1 MVYSPSNI
9 CMPYLGFILAI
20 MEICRSRQEKTEKEI
35 DSMKKKVCMV
45 IQDPM
50 VKGGIAAVVNGY
62 RGSKL
67 EKDFN
72 IIYVESYKDGGKA
85 TKILKAICGYIHFAK
100 VLLVDRPDL
109 IHIHSSFGPSFYRK
123 IPFIY
128 MASWAKRPIINHI
141 HGADF
146 DEFYVNAS
154 DKKRRQIKKIYNKC
168 SAIIALSEEWKERL
182 SQIVPESKITV
193 IENYSIL
200 HEDAL
205 EQRLK
210 RKCNN
215 TVLFLG
221 ELGKRKG
228 CYDIPAVVKEVKK
241 QIPDVMFV
249 LAGAG
254 LEADEKAIKQLV
266 DENGVTDNVVFPGWV
281 RGNEKAGLLRKAD
294 VFFLPSYNEGMPM
307 SVLDAMGYGLPVV
320 STNVGG
326 IPKIVH
332 NDINGWCCEQ
342 GDILAFST
350 GINRLL
356 SNSNEL
362 QQYSRASFNIVKNG
376 YSLEAHLKKIES
388 VYEKI
393 MSMWA

>member
-1 MVYSPSNI
+1 
-9 CMPYLGFILAI
+9 
-20 MEICRSRQEKTEKEI
+20 
-35 DSMKKKVCMV
+35 
-45 IQDPM
+45 M

-62 RGSKL
+62 RGSQL
-67 EKDFN
+67 EKDYN
-72 IIYVESYKDGGKA
+72 IIYVESYKDGGKV
-85 TKILKAICGYIHFAK
+85 TKFLKAICGYIHFAK
-100 VLLVDRPDL
+100 VLLVDKPEL
-109 IHIHSSFGPSFYRK
+109 VHIHSSFGPSFYRK
-123 IPFIY
+123 MPFIY
-128 MASWAKRPIINHI
+128 MASWAKKPIINHI

-154 DKKRRQIKKIYNKC
+154 DKKKRQIKRVYNKC
-168 SAIIALSEEWKERL
+168 SLLIALSEEWKERL
-182 SQIVPESKITV
+182 SQVVPESKITIV
-193 IENYSIL
+193 ENYSIL

-228 CYDIPAVVKEVKK
+228 CYDIPGVVREVKK
-241 QIPDVMFV
+241 EIPDVKFV

-254 LEADEKAIKQLV
+254 SEVDEKAIKQLA
-266 DENGVTDNVVFPGWV
+266 DENGVTENVVFPGWV
-281 RGNEKAGLLRKAD
+281 RGEEKDRLLREAD

-332 NDINGWCCEQ
+332 DGENGYCCEA
-342 GDILAFST
+342 GDISLFT
-350 GINRLL
+350 DIIEKLL
-356 SNSNEL
+356 SDKKIRDNAAKESL
-362 QQYSRASFNIVKNG
+362 SIVKREH
-376 YSLEAHLKKIES
+376 SLEKHLKLLKA
-388 VYEKI
+388 VYSEVT
-393 MSMWA
+393 